1 MAYGVVDPNIANMNP
16 ADRNNAARAAGY
28 TGWDDY
34 QNNKATTQ
42 PSYRSSTVSSGS
54 GASWED
60 TVKKAI
66 DMQKAANAPAIASY
80 QAQIPEIQSAYAAQT
95 ANITAKQQTLKD
107 RYDNLLKS
115 IGAQKTQDINKQTLV
130 TSNELGK
137 RGLLPSSTLA
147 QQEVL
152 NATQP
157 IGERYAGLETTAAL
171 DQTTGQ
177 QELQSLLNQ
186 LTSGETS
193 DKRAILN
200 AIAQLESGAGST
212 GISTGTNVW
221 QNLQAQKAEADR
233 IASEQAWREKVYNET
248 TLPES
253 QAKIA
258 SSTTPAIDGNIS
270 KLLSSIIGGGSSS
283 NIEPKPT
290 TAPNQVKPTASFQ
303 KQTQSFAQ
311 PSNPWSNPVK
321 TWAN

>member
-1 MAYGVVDPNIANMNP
+1 MSYSPEAN
-16 ADRNNAARAAGY
+16 AKAIAAGF
-28 TGWDDY
+28 TGEEDRL
-34 QNNKATTQ
+34 NNQKSSSS
-42 PSYRSSTVSSGS
+42 SYSGGSSGG

-66 DMQKAANAPAIASY
+66 DMQKTANAPAVASY
-80 QAQIPEIQSAYAAQT
+80 QAQIPEIQSQYAAQT
-95 ANITAKQQTLKD
+95 ANVTAKHQTLKD

-115 IGAQKTQDINKQTLV
+115 IGTSKTTDVNKQTLV

-157 IGERYAGLETTAAL
+157 INEIYSGLETTAAL
-171 DQTTGQ
+171 DQTSGQ
-177 QELQSLLNQ
+177 QELQGLLNQ
-186 LTSGETS
+186 LTSGETA

-221 QNLQAQKAEADR
+221 QNLQTQKAEADR
-233 IASEQAWREKVYNET
+233 IASEQAWREKVYKET

-253 QAKIA
+253 QAKIT
-258 SSTTPAIDGNIS
+258 SSTAPGLGSDAAT
-270 KLLSSIIGGGSSS
+270 LLKSILGGGSTSS
-283 NIEPKPT
+283 SVEAKPT

-303 KQTQSFAQ
+303 KQTQSVA
-311 PSNPWSNPVK
+311 PSNPWANPVK